1 MKKLETLLAG
11 VIIGGLICMML
22 FALTSCRSVKY
33 GCPGQGSGMGYVGY
47 K

>member
-11 VIIGGLICMML
+11 IIIGGLLCML
-22 FALTSCRSVKY
+22 IFAFTSCTSMKY
-33 GCPGQGSGMGYVGY
+33 GCPGQGSGMKYIGY